1 MPRSSD
7 EPSRYC
13 LILRA
18 NHVCIPIMSAFPVQA
33 IRHSVLPYILF
44 NSRRCYAHSTVLYP
58 SYIYPRLS
66 LYHQLLG
73 LIPLGL
79 HCILHSFPLVVV
91 LLHVTGPFTRS
102 RYGLSIASMYHLHR
116 SSLVGEHSLL
126 PVSTQ
131 AGGYGR
137 YAPSACQWSAHSST
151 ERGCLE
157 AMCRSGFLRTLSQR
171 LAPSLWLQPH
181 RERRQPLL
189 QPY

>member
-1 MPRSSD
+1 MPSFHAARSSD

-18 NHVCIPIMSAFPVQA
+18 NHVCIPIKSAFPVQA

-66 LYHQLLG
+66 PYYQLLG

-79 HCILHSFPLVVV
+79 HCILHSLPLVVV

-102 RYGLSIASMYHLHR
+102 RYGLSIASMYHLPR
-116 SSLVGEHSLL
+116 SLPVGVHSLL

-131 AGGYGR
+131 VGRYGR
-137 YAPSACQWSAHSST
+137 CAPNYRDRQLTAITPQPAEIRTACQWLVHSSIET
-151 ERGCLE
+151 GCPDVK
-157 AMCRSGFLRTLSQR
+157 RI
-171 LAPSLWLQPH
+171 
-181 RERRQPLL
+181 
-189 QPY
+189 